1 MTVDE
6 PGDPARPDGRW
17 PDRECSCGGR
27 ICGPAADD
35 ALLDSIAAGIRA
47 VEEPVVVDLDEDVER
62 ELAAVLIE
70 WRRSVRRHPETWS
83 VDVDRA
89 AVLVS
94 RGRVTSP
101 RRRRLLPGTS
111 AAAAVVAG
119 LVVVILWGTPPPAP
133 RAPDAVALATSVDLD
148 RASAALERGDL
159 SQARIALTHAERR
172 LPAAPKDDAA
182 RRLRVRY
189 RALQDEVAAN
199 TSHRRRAQGPRAG
212 SAPRSETDGPSPRR
226 SARAP
231 WSGAASERVGADEP
245 WIARSGSGRPRTD
258 RPRAEGHRAEG
269 HRSEGHQAEG
279 HRAEGHRAEGP
290 RPEHSWVERPRGE
303 RHEQAAPSPRTPTAP
318 ATGRDHPRPRRTTGQ
333 PTTDRDSTAPS
344 EADDHDDTHDD
355 THDEEHDD
363 EDQAHH
369 HHDEDDEDEDD
380 EDD

>member
-1 MTVDE
+1 MTTDE
-6 PGDPARPDGRW
+6 PGDAARPDGR
-17 PDRECSCGGR
+17 PDRQCSCGGR
-27 ICGPAADD
+27 ICGHAADD
-35 ALLDSIAAGIRA
+35 ALLDSVAAGIRR

-94 RGRVTSP
+94 RGRATSP

-119 LVVVILWGTPPPAP
+119 LVVVILWGTPTPAP

-182 RRLRVRY
+182 RRLQVRY
-189 RALQDEVAAN
+189 RALQDEVAAG

-231 WSGAASERVGADEP
+231 WSGAAPDRVGADEP
-245 WIARSGSGRPRTD
+245 SARPGSERSRAERPRAERPRAERPRAE
-258 RPRAEGHRAEG
+258 RPRAEGR
-269 HRSEGHQAEG
+269 Q
-279 HRAEGHRAEGP
+279 AEGP
-290 RPEHSWVERPRGE
+290 RAERPWTERPRGE
-303 RHEQAAPSPRTPTAP
+303 RHEQAAPSPRTPTTP
-318 ATGRDHPRPRRTTGQ
+318 ATGRDDRRPGPRTTGQ
-333 PTTDRDSTAPS
+333 ATTDRDSTAPS
-344 EADDHDDTHDD
+344 EAHD
-355 THDEEHDD
+355 HDEEHDD

-369 HHDEDDEDEDD
+369 HHDGDDGDDDHADDEDD